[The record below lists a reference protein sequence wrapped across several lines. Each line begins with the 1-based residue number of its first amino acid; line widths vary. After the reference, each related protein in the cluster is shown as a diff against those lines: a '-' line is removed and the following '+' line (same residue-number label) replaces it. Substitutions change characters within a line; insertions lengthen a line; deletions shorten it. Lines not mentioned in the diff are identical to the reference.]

1 MARKEKSF
9 LAKVRKEKM
18 VMKCPVCSKPFT
30 PIIFIKS
37 VQSEIS
43 GAWKF
48 NERIIKLCKCNEKE
62 VFG

>member
-18 VMKCPVCSKPFT
+18 IIKCPVCNQTIT

-37 VQSEIS
+37 VQSESS

-48 NERIIKLCKCNEKE
+48 NERNIKLCKCNEKE

>member
-18 VMKCPVCSKPFT
+18 IIKCPVCSKAIT
-30 PIIFIKS
+30 PIIFVNS

-48 NERIIKLCKCNEKE
+48 NKRIVKLCKCNEKE
-62 VFG
+62 IFG

>member
-18 VMKCPVCSKPFT
+18 VIKCPVCSKTIT
-30 PIIFIKS
+30 PIIFVKS

-43 GAWKF
+43 GACKF